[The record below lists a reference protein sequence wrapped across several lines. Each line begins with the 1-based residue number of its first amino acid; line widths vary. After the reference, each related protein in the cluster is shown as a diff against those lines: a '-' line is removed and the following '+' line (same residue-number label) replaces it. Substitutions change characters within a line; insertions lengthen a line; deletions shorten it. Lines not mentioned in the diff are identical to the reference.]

1 MGESIVINFLL
12 KLDVMKKIW
21 SILAKLVQLGTLMVS
36 VIHDDFLDTK
46 KDMDTIIY
54 LKEIFNNIVL
64 ITLKKKRLWE
74 ICVCIR
80 NNEFCTISSF
90 YVCNVQRKN

>member
-1 MGESIVINFLL
+1 
-12 KLDVMKKIW
+12 
-21 SILAKLVQLGTLMVS
+21 MVS

-64 ITLKKKRLWE
+64 ITLKKKRL
-74 ICVCIR
+74 
-80 NNEFCTISSF
+80 
-90 YVCNVQRKN
+90 